1 MADRELPGLGPAS
14 LVPKLARLGA
24 AELSKL
30 AALGAEAGF
39 VLSRVDGVTTL
50 GQICLL
56 MPFDEAH
63 TVSLLRRLWEE
74 GALELPG
81 RARPASAPPPETRP
95 SAQPQVT
102 PAAAARAA
110 APLPPDEGP
119 IDLSAEQRARI
130 NEFFAGLE
138 TRDAFS
144 LLGVAR
150 TADAKEVKRAYFK
163 LSKEFHPDRYYGK
176 QLGPYK
182 ERLTKIF
189 QALKAAFELLSDPE
203 RRRAYEESLG

>member
-1 MADRELPGLGPAS
+1 MASDRELPGLGPAS
-14 LVPKLARLGA
+14 LVPRLAKLGA
-24 AELSKL
+24 AELARL

-50 GQICLL
+50 GQICML

-81 RARPASAPPPETRP
+81 RARPSPAQAAPTPKAAPKPAPPPAP
-95 SAQPQVT
+95 P
-102 PAAAARAA
+102 PA
-110 APLPPDEGP
+110 DEGEV
-119 IDLSAEQRARI
+119 DLTPDQRARI
-130 NEFFAGLE
+130 NAVFAELD

-144 LLGVAR
+144 LLGVER
-150 TADAKEVKRAYFK
+150 SDDAKEIKRAYFK
-163 LSKEFHPDRYYGK
+163 LSKEFHPDRFYGK

-182 ERLTKIF
+182 DRLTKIF
-189 QALKAAFELLSDPE
+189 QALRAAFDLLSDPD